1 MSEVQT
7 IVNCYHCGDPCDNGI
22 LKHKEKEF
30 CCQGCLAVY
39 DLLNSAGMATYYDS
53 EEKPGIKIKNK
64 HNFKYL
70 DHPDIEQ
77 KMLLYSDATKSHIK
91 IHLPSIHCSS
101 CIWLL
106 ENISRLEPRIISSSV
121 NYLKKETTI
130 VFSKT
135 LLLSELAALLEKIGY
150 APNFSLNDIS
160 ASTGSAAKKTDYTL
174 NYKLGVAGFCF
185 GNIMLLGLP
194 SYLGADFIH
203 DIFYLRLFAGLQL
216 ALALPILLYV
226 STDYYKS
233 AWYAIKSKSISID
246 IPLTLGIFVLFGR
259 SVFEIF
265 TDTGGGYL
273 DSLSGLLFFMM
284 IGKWF
289 QQTTYENL
297 VFDRDYKSYFPI
309 AVTVINDGNE
319 EAIPLEKL
327 QPEDIILVRNGE
339 LIPCDGI
346 LLSENA
352 QLDYSFVTGEN
363 ESIYKKNNEHLF
375 SGAKVKGEMIR
386 IKVSKA
392 VDQSYL
398 TQLWNKDVFKKKD
411 HDHLQTLL
419 NKTSRYF
426 TISILFITT
435 ATAVYWYF
443 NDVSKIADAVTAIL
457 IITCP
462 CAFALSSPFT
472 LGNVLRFFGKN
483 KYYLKDST
491 VVEKMAGVTDIVFDK
506 TGTLTYLDKKNVIWN
521 GSFLSDEEKAMIY
534 SMVNN
539 STHPYSRSIAEH
551 LKPFKSTIKPQN
563 FIEHAGK
570 GIEAM
575 VNGQKIKIGSS
586 SFAGNGDHKES
597 SVHISFNDQ
606 SKGFFSF
613 QQSFR
618 TGTENIL
625 KDIKSNYRIHL
636 LSGDKPSEIELF
648 ERNIPTHQIHFN
660 QTPIQ
665 KLDYI
670 QKLQSEGKKVCM
682 IGDGLNDAGA
692 LAASDFGITIT
703 DDVNSFTPSSD
714 AILDAKNLSSLPSLF
729 RLSKESITIIKLS
742 FLISFLYNAVGLS
755 LAVTATLTPLFAA
768 IFMPVSSITIIVFVT
783 SMVNWR
789 GNKKLQTFEK
799 Q

>member
-1 MSEVQT
+1 
-7 IVNCYHCGDPCDNGI
+7 
-22 LKHKEKEF
+22 
-30 CCQGCLAVY
+30 
-39 DLLNSAGMATYYDS
+39 MATYYEADAQ
-53 EEKPGIKIKNK
+53 PGIKIKHRK
-64 HNFKYL
+64 EYGYL
-70 DHPDIEQ
+70 DHPEIEL
-77 KMLLYSDATKSHIK
+77 KMLQYADATQSHIK

-121 NYLKKETTI
+121 NYLKKEATI
-130 VFSKT
+130 VFQKN
-135 LLLSELAALLEKIGY
+135 LKLSELASLLEKIGY
-150 APNFSLNDIS
+150 APDFSLNDLN
-160 ASTGSAAKKTDYTL
+160 KKKKKSDHTL

-185 GNIMLLGLP
+185 GNVMLLGLP

-203 DIFYLRLFAGLQL
+203 DVFYLRLFAWLQV

-226 STDYYKS
+226 ATDYYKS
-233 AWYAIKSKSISID
+233 AWFAIRSKSISID

-259 SVFEIF
+259 SLFEIV

-289 QQTTYENL
+289 QQTTYENM

-309 AVTVINDGNE
+309 AVTILHGDQE
-319 EAIPLEKL
+319 ETVPLEKL

-346 LLSENA
+346 LLSAEA
-352 QLDYSFVTGEN
+352 DLDYSFVTGEN
-363 ESIYKKNNEHLF
+363 ESIHKNKNEHLY

-386 IKVSKA
+386 LKVTKA

-443 NDVSKIADAVTAIL
+443 NDASKIADAVTAIL

-472 LGNVLRFFGKN
+472 LGNVIRFFGKN
-483 KYYLKDST
+483 RYYLKDST

-506 TGTLTYLDKKNVIWN
+506 TGTLTYLDRKNVIWN
-521 GSFLSDEEKAMIY
+521 GSFLTEDEKSMIF

-551 LKPFKSTIKPQN
+551 LKAFKKERKPIH
-563 FIEHAGK
+563 FKEYAGK
-570 GIEAM
+570 GIEAEI
-575 VNGQKIKIGSS
+575 NGVRIKIGSTA
-586 SFAGNGDHKES
+586 FAGNGEHKES
-597 SVHISFNDQ
+597 SVHISFDDQ
-606 SKGFFSF
+606 TKGFYTF

-618 TGTENIL
+618 KGTENIL
-625 KDIKSNYRIHL
+625 QSIRGNYQIHL
-636 LSGDKPSEIELF
+636 LSGDKPSELELF
-648 ERNIPTHQIHFN
+648 HQNIPAHQIHFN
-660 QTPIQ
+660 QTPVQ
-665 KLDYI
+665 KLEYI

-714 AILDAKNLSSLPSLF
+714 AILDAKYLYSLPSLL
-729 RLSKESITIIKLS
+729 RLSKESISIIKWS
-742 FLISFLYNAVGLS
+742 FFISFLYNAVGLS

-768 IFMPVSSITIIVFVT
+768 IFMPISSITIIVFVT
-783 SMVNWR
+783 SAVNLR
-789 GNKKLQTFEK
+789 GRKNLQIAD
-799 Q
+799 